1 MMICDSIRTVIGYEL
16 WEYLVMANL
25 PQTGSATIR
34 KGPLVNERKM
44 LFCREY
50 IRDFNGARA
59 ARAMGVPKERAGDI
73 AYKLLN
79 DPDIVTTIG
88 ELLAGMHERA
98 RLTPEDIIKTLE
110 SMMTARR
117 IDLMDDDGRF
127 KNPHDLDEQT
137 AAIIEGFKF
146 KDGELVE
153 IKTASKLQTI
163 RYLGETM
170 ALFRQAIESKS
181 ATINANLDV
190 KDCTPQEASQLY
202 QELMKGG
209 G

>member
-1 MMICDSIRTVIGYEL
+1 MPQVSGAMIKLQMGL
-16 WEYLVMANL
+16 
-25 PQTGSATIR
+25 
-34 KGPLVNERKM
+34 NERVIT
-44 LFCREY
+44 FCREY

-59 ARAMGVPKERAGDI
+59 ARAAGWPRETADST
-73 AYKLLN
+73 ANRLLMRS
-79 DPDIVTTIG
+79 DVMTFLG
-88 ELLAGMHERA
+88 ELLQGLHERA

-110 SMMTARR
+110 SMMSARR
-117 IDLMDDDGRF
+117 IDLVDDNGRF

-170 ALFRQAIESKS
+170 ALFRQAIEQKS